1 MEGLLYVQ
9 KYSISG
15 PEFGITERRISN
27 RKGKAALPCPC
38 MNREVCCLQL
48 SQLTSAKWN
57 HTLVSGFT
65 WERRLLHLM
74 TALRPSTNKLL
85 TDWDKNII
93 NLNFSTARLTKT
105 ISTTVYL
112 NLVKHRFN
120 KRIGNLMSFNKRTF
134 LHTGSLALPTLL
146 HCLSWASPIM
156 SRSTLR
162 SWICDVL
169 VSLVAGGFVA
179 CIVRAWQCGW
189 VRG

>member
-1 MEGLLYVQ
+1 MTGWAQIGHWPSLIDTILWSVVLY
-9 KYSISG
+9 G
-15 PEFGITERRISN
+15 
-27 RKGKAALPCPC
+27 KGDYCAPL
-38 MNREVCCLQL
+38 
-48 SQLTSAKWN
+48 
-57 HTLVSGFT
+57 
-65 WERRLLHLM
+65 
-74 TALRPSTNKLL
+74 TALSPSTNKLL

-156 SRSTLR
+156 LRSTLR